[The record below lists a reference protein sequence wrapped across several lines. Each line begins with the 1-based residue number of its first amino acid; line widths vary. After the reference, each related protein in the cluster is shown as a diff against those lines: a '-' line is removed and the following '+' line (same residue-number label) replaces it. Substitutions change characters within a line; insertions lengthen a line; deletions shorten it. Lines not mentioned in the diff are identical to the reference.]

1 MVRGD
6 HIEGNVA
13 SHTLLVLDI
22 TSLFDAGH
30 NLFHKARLLAMA
42 CEIRQ
47 LRAAVRTKGRSE
59 TAKLQGEEGEE
70 NTG

>member
-1 MVRGD
+1 M
-6 HIEGNVA
+6 EGNVA